1 MRKHIKIGLLLF
13 SVALTC
19 SCASGPGGPVEWGYE
34 KNGIQLYLTAD
45 SQLNLYQGIP
55 HTLYLCVYQL
65 KDPNAFNE
73 LTRNEEGLAKLLG
86 CTRFDASV
94 ARSHSL
100 TLHPGE
106 ALTEMLDRA
115 DGAKY
120 VGLVAGYYSF
130 EKENMTRLF
139 EVPVGRNWYLVLE
152 PKTLTIDLY
161 FGPNEI
167 KGSEGR

>member
-13 SVALTC
+13 FIALTC
-19 SCASGPGGPVEWGYE
+19 SCASGSVRSVEWGYE
-34 KNGIQLYLTAD
+34 KNGVRLYLTAD

-65 KDPNAFNE
+65 KDPNGFNE
-73 LTRNEEGLAKLLG
+73 LTRNEDGLSKLLG
-86 CTRFDASV
+86 CTRFDASI
-94 ARSHSL
+94 ARSHSF

-115 DGAKY
+115 EGAKY
-120 VGLVAGYYSF
+120 VGLAAGYYSF

-139 EVPVGRNWYLVLE
+139 EVPVGRSWYLVLK
-152 PKTLTIDLY
+152 PKPLRIDLY
-161 FGPNEI
+161 FGPNGI
-167 KGSEGR
+167 RGSEGQ

>member
-1 MRKHIKIGLLLF
+1 M
-13 SVALTC
+13 
-19 SCASGPGGPVEWGYE
+19 
-34 KNGIQLYLTAD
+34 
-45 SQLNLYQGIP
+45 
-55 HTLYLCVYQL
+55 
-65 KDPNAFNE
+65 
-73 LTRNEEGLAKLLG
+73 G

-106 ALTEMLDRA
+106 AQAKMLDRA
-115 DGAKY
+115 EGAKY

-139 EVPVGRNWYLVLE
+139 EVPVGRSWYLVLE
-152 PKTLTIDLY
+152 PKRLTIDLY

-167 KGSEGR
+167 KGSEGQ